1 MGGLFQGDG
10 LPRAGGAGRAR
21 RWRSFASRVAVLTA
35 VLIALVL
42 VVPARSD
49 APAPEPTSAPEAAEP
64 FHMPPPPD
72 GVRGV
77 YVTGAL
83 AASPQMDR
91 LLDRL
96 AGTEINTIVL
106 ELKDEL
112 GRITFRSSNPLAQAM
127 GAVRGELGDLRALVD
142 RLHRRGF
149 YVVGR
154 MVAFRDH
161 RLALQRPELA
171 LKDVQGNI
179 WRDRQGIAWINP
191 AQEEAWAYLIDL
203 AVEAALA
210 GVDEIQWDYVRFPT
224 DGPLDRLVYP
234 EGIRREETIA
244 AFLAASRQALRPV
257 GAYTSA
263 DLFGFAALTR
273 GDMGIGHQLEVLAE
287 QVDVV
292 SLMLYPS
299 HFPPGAL
306 GLEDPDRA
314 PYETVLRSLKA
325 AAERVDRRKLRPWLQ
340 SFSLRNPYG
349 PQEVWAQIL
358 AAQEVE
364 VSGWLLW
371 NPSGRYTTPRQ
382 LMGSTAPVQEAAL
395 QRPVEK
401 EGVDEPRG

>member
-1 MGGLFQGDG
+1 M
-10 LPRAGGAGRAR
+10 
-21 RWRSFASRVAVLTA
+21 
-35 VLIALVL
+35 ALMAAFFL

-49 APAPEPTSAPEAAEP
+49 APAPESTPELVAGER

-77 YVTGAL
+77 YVTGAFV
-83 AASPQMDR
+83 ASAQMDR
-91 LLDRL
+91 LLERI
-96 AGTEINTIVL
+96 AGSQINTIVV

-112 GRITFRSSNPLAQAM
+112 GFITFRSTNPLAQEL
-127 GAVRGELGDLRALVD
+127 GAVRGELGDLEVLVQ
-142 RLHRRGF
+142 RLHSQGL

-161 RLALQRPELA
+161 RLASHRPELA
-171 LKDVQGNI
+171 LKDVDGNV
-179 WRDRQGIAWINP
+179 WLDGQGIAWVDP
-191 AQEEAWAYLIDL
+191 SQEASWSYLIDL

-234 EGIRREETIA
+234 PNVTRGETIA

-273 GDMGIGHQLEVLAE
+273 GDMGIGHQLELLAE

-299 HFPPGAL
+299 HFPPGAM
-306 GLEDPDRA
+306 GLEDPDGA

-325 AAERVDRRKLRPWLQ
+325 AAQRIDRQKLRPWLQ
-340 SFSLRNPYG
+340 SFSLRNRYG
-349 PQEVWAQIL
+349 PQEVWEQIV
-358 AAQEVE
+358 AAKEME

-382 LMGSTAPVQEAAL
+382 LMGPTLQVQEAAH
-395 QRPVEK
+395 QRPGEK
-401 EGVDEPRG
+401 EGLDEPRG